1 MDMARTFGLPAA
13 LLIIAVA
20 ANRLSRWTRVPDIIV
35 LLLIGVGLGPVL
47 KWVDPSHFQDMV
59 RVLGMLAL
67 ILILVEGGVE
77 LRLKEAIRYSPGG
90 LLLAIVSY
98 AFTVGLVAVVVRLT
112 LHMSWLDSSLLGAVL
127 GSTSAAVVLPA
138 IQQIDA
144 PEPLKVTLTLES
156 SLGEIIAVLTVGTLM
171 GLDGAQ
177 PLVEGLI
184 TGFGHHVLIDVA
196 VGIVAGV
203 AWSRLLPILA
213 DQRFTNALNLGTVLG
228 VFAVGRYLGG
238 SGLLAELVFGLTLA
252 NLPRTPRMTRQ
263 GERMLAFHSELT
275 FLVRSFFF
283 VLLGIMAQV
292 VPKAYVLPIIGILI
306 VLVLARWMAVRA
318 TRWSIRD
325 VDPKETALL
334 ALMFP
339 RGLITAVLALQVVA
353 AKGQAFFFV
362 PAMAFT
368 VVLFTNLFVV
378 VAAVRSKPALAGFP
392 SGETESPTLGATPT
406 PEPEVP
412 S

>member
-1 MDMARTFGLPAA
+1 MARTFGLPAA

-47 KWVDPSHFQDMV
+47 KWVDPSHFQDMI

-67 ILILVEGGVE
+67 MLILVEGGIE

-98 AFTVGLVAVVVRLT
+98 AFTVGLVAVVMKLT

-184 TGFGHHVLIDVA
+184 TGFGHHVLIDVV
-196 VGIVAGV
+196 VGIAAGV
-203 AWSRLLPILA
+203 AWSRLLPVLA
-213 DQRFTNALNLGTVLG
+213 DQPFTNALNLGTVLG

-252 NLPRTPRMTRQ
+252 NMPRTPRMTRQ

-292 VPKAYVLPIIGILI
+292 VPKAYVLPIIGILV
-306 VLVLARWMAVRA
+306 VLVLARWLAVRA

-392 SGETESPTLGATPT
+392 SGKTESPTLGATPT
-406 PEPEVP
+406 PEPETP